1 MEISFLTACTAIITI
16 LITLVIIR
24 YFYLVSRCGK
34 SRTGVKQTRP
44 SSTMIV
50 LGSGGHTSEMMTL
63 LSGMNLRHYT
73 PRTYVVANT
82 DTMSADKLRKFEEET
97 GTSEETQIH
106 LIPRAREVKQSYL
119 TSVFSTLYATLAT
132 LPIVLKTRPD
142 LLLCNGPGTCIP
154 IAFWTY
160 LVKFLLLKDIKMIYV
175 ESICRVEKLSLSGLL
190 LYYLYMA
197 DHVIVQW
204 PRLQKHYPRTQYLGR
219 IV

>member
-1 MEISFLTACTAIITI
+1 MEFSFLTACTAVITV

-24 YFYLVSRCGK
+24 YFYLVSRCGN

-63 LSGMNLRHYT
+63 LSGMDLSHYT
-73 PRTYVVANT
+73 PRTYVVANS
-82 DTMSADKLRKFEEET
+82 DTMSADKLNKFEEDI
-97 GTSEETQIH
+97 GKSEEVRVH

-132 LPIVLKTRPD
+132 LPVVLETRPD

-160 LVKFLLLKDIKMIYV
+160 LLKFLLLKDVKMIYV

-204 PRLQKHYPRTQYLGR
+204 PTLHKQYPRTQYLGR